1 MYVRVVQAGDIINS
15 LRTKVSCQLPS
26 YEDIIVGLANKYL
39 RMKIIDENNALLL
52 RVRVQY
58 VVPSYVL
65 SYESTKVLSYIIK
78 LCIKTTS

>member
-15 LRTKVSCQLPS
+15 LRTKVSCQLHVPS
-26 YEDIIVGLANKYL
+26 YEDIIVANKYL
-39 RMKIIDENNALLL
+39 RMKIIVENNAILL

>member
-26 YEDIIVGLANKYL
+26 YEDIIVANKYL

-52 RVRVQY
+52 RVRVQC